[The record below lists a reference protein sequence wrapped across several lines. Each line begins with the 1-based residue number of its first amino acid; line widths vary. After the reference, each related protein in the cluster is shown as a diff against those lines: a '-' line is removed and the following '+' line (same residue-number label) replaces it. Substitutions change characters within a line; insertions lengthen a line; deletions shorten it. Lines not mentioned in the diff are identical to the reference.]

1 MDESKTPPER
11 IKVVDR
17 RRFNDEGELRAEK
30 TEPQTTEPATESP
43 ARTEKPAVEPDGV
56 PKSDSIPP
64 PMSNQAQPPLFI
76 ELVAMLAHQA
86 ELLLTGAEDLR
97 AQPAEAKRFID
108 YLGVLEEKTR
118 GNLSSD
124 EAQALSNILY
134 QLRAVFVQSHR

>member
-1 MDESKTPPER
+1 VDESKAPPEK

-17 RRFNDEGELRAEK
+17 RRFNDEGELRADEI
-30 TEPQTTEPATESP
+30 EPQKPESESESP
-43 ARTEKPAVEPDGV
+43 APAVESAAEPAAAPV
-56 PKSDSIPP
+56 SDPIPP
-64 PMSNQAQPPLFI
+64 PMSTETAPPLFI

-134 QLRAVFVQSHR
+134 QLRAIFVQSHR

>member
-1 MDESKTPPER
+1 
-11 IKVVDR
+11 VVDR

-30 TEPQTTEPATESP
+30 TEPQTTESAPESP
-43 ARTEKPAVEPDGV
+43 ARTDEPSGESAGA

-64 PMSNQAQPPLFI
+64 PMSNETAPPLFI

-86 ELLLTGAEDLR
+86 ELLLTGAEDFP

-124 EAQALSNILY
+124 EAQALSTILF